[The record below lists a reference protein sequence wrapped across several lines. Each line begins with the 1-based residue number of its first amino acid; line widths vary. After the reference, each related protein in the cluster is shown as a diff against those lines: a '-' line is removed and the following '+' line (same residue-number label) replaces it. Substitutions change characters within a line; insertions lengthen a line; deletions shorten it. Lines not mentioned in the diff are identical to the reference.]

1 MLPNH
6 WFLYLNFAALYS
18 PLIAVIA
25 AIVVFMRYG
34 KPEGG
39 GRRSLGLFILGFLGV
54 GLLFYMLGFGLGSY
68 FSCREAHYAECTLGG
83 LVLVGPFSF
92 SVAAGVY
99 LYLWAAKGRI
109 R

>member
-18 PLIAVIA
+18 PLVALIA
-25 AIVVFMRYG
+25 AVVIFVRYG
-34 KPEGG
+34 KLESG
-39 GRRSLGLFILGFLGV
+39 GRRSLGLFILGFLGTGV
-54 GLLFYMLGFGLGSY
+54 LFYVLGFGLGSY
-68 FSCREAHYAECTLGG
+68 FSCRETHYTGCTLAG

-99 LYLWAAKGRI
+99 LYLWAAR
-109 R
+109 RRVR